1 MSQGLQQFTKQSYL
15 NLETFR
21 KNGAGVKTPVWFWED
36 GGVLYVRTIDGS
48 GKVKRARRNP
58 HVRVTPC
65 KVDGTPIGKWVSG
78 EARFVDEAEAE
89 RINRGLKKKYGLMK
103 TFFDLMGGSRKNPQ
117 ATLAIQV
124 RDGE

>member
-1 MSQGLQQFTKQSYL
+1 MSHELQQFTKQSYL

-21 KNGAGVKTPVWFWED
+21 KNGEGVKTPVWFWED

-58 HVRVTPC
+58 QVRVVPC
-65 KVDGTPIGKWVSG
+65 KVDGTPIGEWVSG
-78 EARFVDEAEAE
+78 EARFLVEAEAE
-89 RINRGLKKKYGLMK
+89 RVNRGLKKKYGLMK
-103 TFFDLMGGSRKNPQ
+103 TFFDLMGSRKSRP

-124 RDGE
+124 RDRE